1 MPADVAA
8 LAMLGW
14 HRLLICPAQSFIHS
28 FHLTIYSFDKSSL
41 GLYSAGCRSQH
52 WEHKTDLSSHPELP
66 RCEEDTCRGR
76 DWTGPLGAPASTTVP
91 GAEQVL
97 REEPAAEGEPGV
109 ASTAGQLSGTVVRW
123 VTSPVLSKAS
133 HVPG

>member
-28 FHLTIYSFDKSSL
+28 FHLTIHSFDKSSL

-66 RCEEDTCRGR
+66 RCEEATCRGG
-76 DWTGPLGAPASTTVP
+76 DWTG
-91 GAEQVL
+91 VL
-97 REEPAAEGEPGV
+97 RHPPRCLAPSRCSEKSQRQKENQAWLPLRGSCQERLC
-109 ASTAGQLSGTVVRW
+109 AG
-123 VTSPVLSKAS
+123 
-133 HVPG
+133 